1 MWNSYELDLVNYQ
14 NKCRLI
20 RGWDDLFNKVKEHI
34 NSVSAMKLS
43 PYYKVKQEACCAILK
58 EYLNFLVLID
68 VFLFRLFLQ
77 VFEEDALSWEDKL
90 NRIMALF
97 DVWIDV
103 QRRWVYLEGIFTGSA
118 DIKHLLPVE
127 TQRFQRL
134 FFYSVNQMSNTVN
147 LDQTCST
154 SCRFFMIFYFFF
166 AQYQHRVLG
175 IDEEGVKV
183 SISDGC
189 AEHSGSSE
197 ISGATG

>member
-1 MWNSYELDLVNYQ
+1 M
-14 NKCRLI
+14 
-20 RGWDDLFNKVKEHI
+20 
-34 NSVSAMKLS
+34 
-43 PYYKVKQEACCAILK
+43 
-58 EYLNFLVLID
+58 
-68 VFLFRLFLQ
+68 
-77 VFEEDALSWEDKL
+77 SWEDKL

-134 FFYSVNQMSNTVN
+134 FFFNSVNQMLTIHLYLICNFMS
-147 LDQTCST
+147 LLYST
-154 SCRFFMIFYFFF
+154 
-166 AQYQHRVLG
+166 QHQHRVLG

-197 ISGATG
+197 ISGTPG